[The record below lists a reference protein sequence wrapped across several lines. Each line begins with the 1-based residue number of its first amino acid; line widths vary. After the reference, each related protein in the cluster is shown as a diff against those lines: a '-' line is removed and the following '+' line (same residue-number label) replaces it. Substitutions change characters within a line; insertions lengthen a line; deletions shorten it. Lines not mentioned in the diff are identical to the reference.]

1 MPQFDFLINWP
12 LIFSLILTLIIF
24 CSITFKT
31 FIEVIKLQKMR
42 AKIIELKKT
51 NLTEKFLKL
60 KDICFFPQKY

>member
-24 CSITFKT
+24 CSLILKV
-31 FIEVIKLQKMR
+31 FIDIIKLQKMR

-60 KDICFFPQKY
+60 KDICFFPEK

>member
-12 LIFSLILTLIIF
+12 LIFSLILILIIF
-24 CSITFKT
+24 CSLTLKV
-31 FIEVIKLQKMR
+31 FIDIIKLQKMR

-60 KDICFFPQKY
+60 KDICFFQEK